1 MDMKRIDDHAQIA
14 YRRCNICKR
23 TYAVTENGKVLI
35 IPVNVIVRD
44 GNKTKCAPYIN
55 TSCECGTRIKIRAHH
70 QVIPCIGDIVRFPL
84 DPKRP
89 GGITHKGKVTNILY
103 DKNNMPSLKV
113 AIEVYIQID
122 NILANHQTVPRIG
135 DVVRFLIGTE
145 QSGNMTPPVKV
156 LNILSDNETG
166 FLHGFM
172 VEWEDDVDL
181 MGVRLEHCP
190 KWDEADDGTTKIE

>member
-1 MDMKRIDDHAQIA
+1 MKRIDDHAQIP

-23 TYAVTENGKVLI
+23 TYAVTFNEKVLI
-35 IPVNVIVRD
+35 IPANVLVRD
-44 GNKTKCAPYIN
+44 GNNRRKAPHIDLY
-55 TSCECGTRIKIRAHH
+55 CDCGTKINIRAHH
-70 QVIPCIGDIVRFPL
+70 QVVPCIGDIARFPL

-122 NILANHQTVPRIG
+122 NILANHLTVPRIG
-135 DVVRFLIGTE
+135 DVVRFLVGTE
-145 QSGNMTPPVKV
+145 RSGNMTPPVKV

-166 FLHGFM
+166 FLHGFI

-181 MGVRLEHCP
+181 MGVRLEHCH